1 MRNIILLTSEF
12 PPLPGGIGT
21 HALQLAMGL
30 SQNGYMVTVITDRRS
45 DDWEKEDVFDTNL
58 SFKVI
63 RIARKRFGRTYW
75 NRILQTIF
83 QIIKGKQQTVI
94 GSGKFSLWTI
104 GFVSLFFRNN
114 KYLGVIHGTELRAG
128 GSISKLLTKLSLKK
142 CSKLIAV
149 SNFTKN
155 KILDI
160 LPLAKVVV
168 INNGVVLPTITEE
181 VVEKELGIS
190 LVTVGNLTRRKG
202 QHNVINALPEILKS
216 NCSVHYH
223 CIGILSEL
231 DKNKALAL
239 KMNVIED
246 VTFHGVLSD
255 NDMYNQMQRSH
266 IFMMLSE
273 NLSNGDFEG
282 FGIAV
287 LEANALGLP
296 AIGSKNSGIADAIKD
311 GFNGKLVSPQNPVE
325 IKEAILEILNNYNSY
340 SIQAKQWALQSKW
353 EYIIPKYINV
363 LEE

>member
-1 MRNIILLTSEF
+1 LKKILLISSEF

-21 HALQLAMGL
+21 HALQLAKGL
-30 SQNGYMVTVITDRRS
+30 TKSGYTVTVITDRRS
-45 DDWEKEDVFDTNL
+45 DNWEKEAVFDSNL
-58 SFKVI
+58 HFKVI
-63 RIARKRFGRTYW
+63 RIARKSWGRTYG
-75 NRILQTIF
+75 NRILQTISHVVKEKKLT
-83 QIIKGKQQTVI
+83 II
-94 GSGKFSLWTI
+94 GSGKFSLWII
-104 GFVSLFFRNN
+104 GFISLFFRNN
-114 KYLGVIHGTELRAG
+114 KYLAVIHGTELKAG
-128 GSISKLLTKLSLKK
+128 GSISKLITKWSLKK
-142 CSKLIAV
+142 CSQLIAV

-155 KILDI
+155 KTLEIV
-160 LPLAKVVV
+160 PLAKVVV
-168 INNGVVLPTITEE
+168 INNGVVLPTITED

-216 NCSVHYH
+216 NNTVHYH
-223 CIGILSEL
+223 CIGILSEI

-255 NDMYNQMQRSH
+255 HEMYNQLQRSH

-273 NLSNGDFEG
+273 NMSNGDFEG

-311 GFNGKLVSPQNPVE
+311 GLNGKLVSPHNPIE
-325 IKEAILEILNNYNSY
+325 IKEAILEILNNYNNY
-340 SIQAKQWALQSKW
+340 SNQAKQWALQCQW

-363 LEE
+363 IEE